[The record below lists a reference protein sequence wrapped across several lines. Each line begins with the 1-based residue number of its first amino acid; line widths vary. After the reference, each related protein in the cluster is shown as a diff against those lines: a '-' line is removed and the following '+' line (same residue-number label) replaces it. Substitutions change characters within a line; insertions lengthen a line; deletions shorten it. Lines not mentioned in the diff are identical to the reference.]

1 MNTTN
6 EGGGSRRTDS
16 QPYHEH
22 IIGAKD
28 CCSNCLRLIRVE
40 RVDPARS
47 GIGREY
53 ESRLERNRQ
62 TTTIG
67 YGPADSMSERKG
79 VFCTC
84 GVESARER
92 IWADADVDTDRFR
105 EFVQRMLR
113 TLDAKGVTVNQK
125 RTAGH
130 ALQARR
136 DGAGVDDALATGLDH
151 GLAAATTRAAARP
164 AD

>member
-1 MNTTN
+1 MNGPYA
-6 EGGGSRRTDS
+6 EHLFDS
-16 QPYHEH
+16 S
-22 IIGAKD
+22 D
-28 CCSNCLRLIRVE
+28 VCRNCLSPIRVE
-40 RVDPARS
+40 RVEPSRT
-47 GIGREY
+47 GFGRDY
-53 ESRLERNRQ
+53 EDRLSRNPR
-62 TTTIG
+62 TTTIA
-67 YGPADSMSERKG
+67 YGPSEAMSESKG
-79 VFCTC
+79 VFCEC
-84 GVESARER
+84 GVEGAHER
-92 IWADADVDTDRFR
+92 IWDDADVGTERFR
-105 EFVQRMLR
+105 ELIQRMLR